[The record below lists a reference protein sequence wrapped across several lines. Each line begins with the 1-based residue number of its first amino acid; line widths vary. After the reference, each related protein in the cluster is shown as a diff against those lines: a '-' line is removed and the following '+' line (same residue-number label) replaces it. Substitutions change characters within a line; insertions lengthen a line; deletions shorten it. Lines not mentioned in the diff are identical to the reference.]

1 MGGLTASLLSGLSV
15 LIAGL
20 VAFAATV
27 SAPTAPEDETPV
39 EPTTATPLIESS
51 IAGGTVEVL
60 GPEGLI
66 GVPEE
71 IARVLSSHGVVLVVS
86 EDRPWVALETDGQR
100 VAVWSA
106 AALAW
111 GSTVTGLL
119 LEPSRTGAGS
129 ESAPAAETTENQTQ
143 PAMPNLPGDGIVV
156 IRYQR
161 PPTDDPGP
169 AATPQ
174 ESARPAQAPEP
185 AQSPPPPQPSTRGS

>member
-1 MGGLTASLLSGLSV
+1 MGGLPASLLSGLSV

-86 EDRPWVALETDGQR
+86 ENRP
-100 VAVWSA
+100 
-106 AALAW
+106 
-111 GSTVTGLL
+111 
-119 LEPSRTGAGS
+119 
-129 ESAPAAETTENQTQ
+129 
-143 PAMPNLPGDGIVV
+143 
-156 IRYQR
+156 
-161 PPTDDPGP
+161 
-169 AATPQ
+169 
-174 ESARPAQAPEP
+174 
-185 AQSPPPPQPSTRGS
+185 